1 MCLMEGG
8 GLGIMEG
15 YKLVGGGRIKN
26 REKKVITSCG
36 YFKSNVIQ

>member
-15 YKLVGGGRIKN
+15 YKLVGGRIKN